1 MKKQIVIDKTVWG
14 GMLVEKYFLI
24 LEDGTDIQVPYREWE
39 LYQKG
44 DEYPKRLP
52 DSFVEAMKDIE
63 EGRTVPLDKALNEN
77 PWKEAHDLQ
86 QKLVISYTL
95 ENEKLK
101 EKIKL
106 LKLKLRVE
114 ELTNGTLR
122 GRIKELEAPSKKTE
136 EICKQVEEIY
146 KERDYYK
153 MHSQVLETANDELAR
168 ANKIMKDALINMWEC
183 FEIRSEIYHSDWV
196 GLQALGNK
204 ARICLEDIGY
214 EWRNDKK
221 GNKI

>member
-24 LEDGTDIQVPYREWE
+24 LEDGTDIQVPYKEWE

-63 EGRTVPLDKALNEN
+63 EGRTVPLDKALNED

-95 ENEKLK
+95 ENEKLRD
-101 EKIKL
+101 KIKL
-106 LKLKLRVE
+106 LELKLRVE
-114 ELTNGTLR
+114 ELTNGTLK
-122 GRIKELEAPSKKTE
+122 GRIKELEAPSEKTE
-136 EICKQVEEIY
+136 KICNQLEKDY
-146 KERDYYK
+146 KELDYYR
-153 MHSQVLETANDELAR
+153 MHNHILETANDELAEV
-168 ANKIMKDALINMWEC
+168 NKIMKETLINIWEC

-221 GNKI
+221 DNKS

>member
-63 EGRTVPLDKALNEN
+63 EGKTVPLDKALNEN

-101 EKIKL
+101 DTIKL
-106 LKLKLRVE
+106 LELKLRVE
-114 ELTNGTLR
+114 EITNGTLR
-122 GRIKELEAPSKKTE
+122 GRIKDLEKPSEKTE
-136 EICKQVEEIY
+136 EICKQIEEVY
-146 KERDYYK
+146 KQNDYYR
-153 MHSQVLETANDELAR
+153 MHNHILETANDDLATM
-168 ANKIMKDALINMWEC
+168 NETMKDALINIWEC

-204 ARICLEDIGY
+204 ARICLEEIGY
-214 EWRNDKK
+214 EWRKPEKDN
-221 GNKI
+221 NS

>member
-1 MKKQIVIDKTVWG
+1 MKKQIVIDKTVYG

-24 LEDGTDIQVPYREWE
+24 LEDGTDIQVPYSEWE

-52 DSFVEAMKDIE
+52 DSFVNAMKDIE

-77 PWKEAHDLQ
+77 PWKEAHDMQ

-95 ENEKLK
+95 ENEKLRD
-101 EKIKL
+101 KIKL
-106 LKLKLRVE
+106 LELKLRVE

-122 GRIKELEAPSKKTE
+122 GRIKELKAPSEKTK
-136 EICKQVEEIY
+136 EICKQIEEVY

-153 MHSQVLETANDELAR
+153 MHSHILETANDELDR
-168 ANKIMKDALINMWEC
+168 TNKVMKETLINIWEC
-183 FEIRSEIYHSDWV
+183 YDIRDELYTKDWYAV
-196 GLQALGNK
+196 QAFGNK
-204 ARICLEDIGY
+204 ARICLENIGY
-214 EWRNDKK
+214 EWRKDKK
-221 GNKI
+221 DNKS

>member
-14 GMLVEKYFLI
+14 GMLVEKYFLV
-24 LEDGTDIQVPYREWE
+24 LDNGVDIQVPYKEWE

-52 DSFVEAMKDIE
+52 SSFVDA
-63 EGRTVPLDKALNEN
+63 PNED

-86 QKLVISYTL
+86 QKLVINYTL

-106 LKLKLRVE
+106 LELKLRVE
-114 ELTNGTLR
+114 ELTCGTLK
-122 GRIKELEAPSKKTE
+122 GRIKELEKPSKKTK
-136 EICKQVEEIY
+136 EICKQIEEIY

-153 MHSQVLETANDELAR
+153 MHSQIIETANDELAR
-168 ANKIMKDALINMWEC
+168 SNKLMKDTLINIWEC
-183 FEIRSEIYHSDWV
+183 YEMSGDLYHNDWV
-196 GLQALGNK
+196 GFQALGNK
-204 ARICLEDIGY
+204 ARICLENIGY
-214 EWRNDKK
+214 EWRHDKK
-221 GNKI
+221 